1 MSIAD
6 KLKTVAQKMEDVY
19 RTGLFKYA
27 PKSTASGESIL
38 LENSAPEP
46 FVSMKSYGRE
56 IKVLGGNCFNINNAI
71 PQDNGV
77 WVQDNGF
84 AMSNYYNGVWTTLG
98 ALCPELR
105 DGDEVYLNFE
115 VENAGPTQEF
125 YLYGS
130 GRDWINGTSLV
141 ITQADLNDAF
151 SIYGIDGET
160 TVYKN
165 IIVSKEPIPFEP
177 YKTPKTLTIPQLNEG
192 EYVDFGKGIIVTNN
206 GNMPLTDEQIYAFK
220 RLRANS
226 PTTTIIGQGQ
236 LDVTYIV
243 DNRQ

>member
-6 KLKTVAQKMEDVY
+6 KLKTMAQKMEDVY

-27 PKSTASGESIL
+27 PKSTASGEMVI
-38 LENSAPEP
+38 LENSAHEP
-46 FVSMKSYGRE
+46 FVSMKFYGRE
-56 IKVLGGNCFNINNAI
+56 IKMLGGNLFNINNAMT
-71 PQDNGV
+71 QDDGV

-84 AMSNYYNGVWTTLG
+84 AMSNYYNSCWTTLG

-115 VENAGPTQEF
+115 VENPGPTIDL
-125 YLYGS
+125 YLYGT
-130 GRDWINGTSLV
+130 GRDWIPGNSLV
-141 ITQADLNDAF
+141 ITQADLDDAF

-160 TVYKN
+160 TIYKN
-165 IIVSKEPIPFEP
+165 IVVSKEPIPFEP
-177 YKTPKTLTIPQLNEG
+177 YKEPQTLTLPQLNEG

-206 GNMPLTDEQIYAFK
+206 GNMPLTDDQIYAFK

-226 PTTTIIGQGQ
+226 PNTTIVGQGQ
-236 LDVTYIV
+236 VDVTYIV